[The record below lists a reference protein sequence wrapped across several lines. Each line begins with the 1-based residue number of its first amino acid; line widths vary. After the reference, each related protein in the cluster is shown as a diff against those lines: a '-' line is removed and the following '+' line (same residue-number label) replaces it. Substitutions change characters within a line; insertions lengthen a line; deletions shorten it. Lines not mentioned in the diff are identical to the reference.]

1 MPTDI
6 EPRIHP
12 PVPSTLDA
20 AQRKVYDD
28 IVAGPRGEV
37 VGPLGVWLWRPEL
50 ADRAQRLGEYARY
63 GTSLPPVLSELA
75 ILVVAR
81 TWGSE
86 FEWLV
91 HKPIAL
97 AAGVAPDAVE
107 SIRAGRTPLLEDPAQ
122 SAVYGFCAA
131 LLRKHHVDDALYA
144 AAVSA
149 LGEEGVV
156 DLVGILG
163 YYSLISMTINAFR
176 VPPPEGAEPELGR
189 STAASPS

>member
-1 MPTDI
+1 MPTEI

-12 PVPSTLDA
+12 PAPSSLDA

-50 ADRAQRLGEYARY
+50 ADRAQRLGAYARY

-97 AAGVAPDAVE
+97 AAGVSPEAVE
-107 SIRAGRTPLLEDPAQ
+107 AIRRGRTPPLEDPAQ
-122 SAVYGFCAA
+122 SAVYEFCAV
-131 LLRKHHVDDALYA
+131 LLREHHVDDELYA
-144 AAVSA
+144 GAVKA

-163 YYSLISMTINAFR
+163 YYSLISMTINAFN
-176 VPPPEGAEPELGR
+176 VPPPEGAQPEL
-189 STAASPS
+189 S